1 MVQNYSSY
9 IKKFAKKR
17 FLCGNLYISNILCK
31 SWNKEKVLLKLLS
44 EALTGLWTI
53 DWTATNQMTISFN
66 KLPWLPGVEYPRIS
80 GASLSLGAW
89 SIIDWFPMEK
99 FLFIWAAIVAVSKG
113 WGGYI
118 ELVVTGSGIDP
129 WWSINPPRFPFPE
142 VSALANCFLSLWACL
157 SIGLDQVT
165 STRQSSRTSLSLVA
179 S

>member
-1 MVQNYSSY
+1 MVQNCSCY
-9 IKKFAKKR
+9 IKKINKKD
-17 FLCGNLYISNILCK
+17 FQVVTYLWPTLFVKCEIKKNYY
-31 SWNKEKVLLKLLS
+31 WNCCLKPWQGF
-44 EALTGLWTI
+44 EPQI
-53 DWTATNQMTISFN
+53 EPQNNQMTIPFN

-99 FLFIWAAIVAVSKG
+99 FLFICAAIVAVSKG

-118 ELVVTGSGIDP
+118 ELAVTGSGIDP
-129 WWSINPPRFPFPE
+129 WWSPINPRFPFPE
-142 VSALANCFLSLWACL
+142 ISVLANCFLSLWACL